1 MKWLLIFL
9 LIPSLVMAQD
19 AELPYKAIGD
29 YPDDYGPGNVLSRM
43 VDGLGYRYYW
53 ASEGL
58 TETDLAYKIEENSRS
73 TRQTLE
79 HLHGLSRGILSAS
92 RDIPFQRQS
101 AAELSYEDLRGQTLT
116 NLKMASEAFSGKST
130 DELSEMNVIF
140 QNPQGNREFELWHV
154 MNGFIADALYHT
166 GQIVTYRRASG
177 NPLNPK
183 VNVFM
188 GRNNE

>member
-1 MKWLLIFL
+1 MKWLIIFL

-29 YPDDYGPGNVLSRM
+29 YPTDYGPGNVLSRM

-58 TETDLAYKIEENSRS
+58 LETDLAYKIEENSRS

-79 HLHGLSRGILSAS
+79 HLHGLARGILSAS
-92 RDIPFQRQS
+92 KDIPFQRQS

-130 DELSEMNVIF
+130 EELSEMNVIF